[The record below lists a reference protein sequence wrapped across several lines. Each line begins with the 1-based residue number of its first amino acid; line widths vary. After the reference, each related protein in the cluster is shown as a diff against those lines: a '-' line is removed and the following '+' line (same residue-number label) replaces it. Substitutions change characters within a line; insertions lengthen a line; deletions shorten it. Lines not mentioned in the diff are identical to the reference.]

1 MIEFTN
7 KTPVIADVYRYT
19 YLNPHTYNRFEYAKR
34 DIVKTRIH
42 LERRI
47 TYRKNKEGR
56 YSVPSERLLIKSY
69 SYPQYR
75 PYLSIKTKKA
85 KKQRNQSK
93 KVVINN

>member
-47 TYRKNKEGR
+47 NYRKKKER
-56 YSVPSERLLIKSY
+56 R
-69 SYPQYR
+69 
-75 PYLSIKTKKA
+75 
-85 KKQRNQSK
+85 
-93 KVVINN
+93 